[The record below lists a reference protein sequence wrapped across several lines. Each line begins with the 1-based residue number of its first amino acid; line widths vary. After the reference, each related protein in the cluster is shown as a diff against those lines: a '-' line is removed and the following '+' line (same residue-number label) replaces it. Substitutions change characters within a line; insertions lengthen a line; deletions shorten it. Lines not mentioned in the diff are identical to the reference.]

1 MQLETDRLILREFQ
15 HKDLKQLALLLT
27 NPEVM
32 KFSPT
37 GILSVSQ
44 TRAKIKSFIASYKK
58 FGFGKWAVILKESS
72 WLIGYC
78 GIAVEQID
86 GVDEREIGYRLDPQF
101 WGQGLATEVASMAIQ
116 YGFEQFKFPYI
127 FGIVE
132 RANTASVRVLRKL
145 DMKYLKPTIFYG
157 IEMDIYIL
165 RAIAFGKSC

>member
-1 MQLETDRLILREFQ
+1 MQLETDRLIIREFQ
-15 HKDLKQLALLLT
+15 QKDLEQLALLLA

-72 WLIGYC
+72 RLIGYC

-86 GVDEREIGYRLDPQF
+86 GVDEREIGYRLDSKF
-101 WGQGLATEVASMAIQ
+101 WGQRISNRSSINGYSIWV
-116 YGFEQFKFPYI
+116 
-127 FGIVE
+127 
-132 RANTASVRVLRKL
+132 
-145 DMKYLKPTIFYG
+145 
-157 IEMDIYIL
+157 
-165 RAIAFGKSC
+165 